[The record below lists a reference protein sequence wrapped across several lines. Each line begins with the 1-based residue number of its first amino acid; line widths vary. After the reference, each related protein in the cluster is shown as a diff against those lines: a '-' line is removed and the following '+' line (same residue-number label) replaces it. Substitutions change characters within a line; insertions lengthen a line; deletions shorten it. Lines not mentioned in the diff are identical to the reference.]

1 MHFVRLLKKISLKWL
16 LLLLALCI
24 ASASLYVSHRLSRDL
39 AEEERVKMGI
49 WAEAMKTLSL
59 ADSNTDMQLVLHVI
73 NANHTIPIIVTDAH
87 GEVQFCRNLHIPQ
100 HKDSV
105 AFVRQQTARIMK
117 HGRCI
122 KIPISSAG
130 NNVMQ
135 VYYEDSVLL
144 KRLSWYP
151 YVNLAVAALFLLVV
165 VYALLSDK
173 RALQNKLW
181 VGLSKETAHQLG
193 TPISSLLAWGEVL
206 QESYPHE
213 PLLKEMRKDVERLQL
228 VADRFSKIGSRP
240 ELVEADISQ
249 LVEGVV
255 TYMKRRTSS
264 SIAFSFEALQ
274 ESCVGRVNA
283 TLFAWVLE
291 NLCKN
296 AVDAIGGEPGS
307 ITLLIGKDTNYL
319 YVEVEDSGKGI
330 KRSDFTRVFTPG
342 FTTKKRGWGLGLSLA
357 KRIVESYHH
366 GRIYVKSSIPYVRTV
381 FRIELPI

>member
-1 MHFVRLLKKISLKWL
+1 M
-16 LLLLALCI
+16 LALCI

-39 AEEERVKMGI
+39 AEEERVKMGV

-105 AFVRQQTARIMK
+105 AYVRQQTARIMK

-307 ITLLIGKDTNYL
+307 ITLLIGKDTNCL
-319 YVEVEDSGKGI
+319 YVEVEDNGKGI